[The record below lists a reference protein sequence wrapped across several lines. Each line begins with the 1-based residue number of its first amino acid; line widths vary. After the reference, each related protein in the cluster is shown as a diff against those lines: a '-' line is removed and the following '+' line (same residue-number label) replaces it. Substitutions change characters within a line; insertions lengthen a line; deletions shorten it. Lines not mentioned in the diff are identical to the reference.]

1 MEKIISNKAA
11 SFASMELA
19 RFALERA
26 DQRASSI
33 LEQYRKSTDRNY
45 TLAGFIMTVF
55 MALTAFLAT
64 EKMTLMLV
72 AITLPLWIGTGA
84 ALLILF
90 CKVMW
95 VHDFMALGDDAAT
108 MLRDDL
114 VDVAMNKG
122 LQNEGKANDEY
133 LHHLVISSIRRTH
146 NATEHNRAC
155 LNRRNRHVKRA
166 MTAIIASV
174 IVSATTTV
182 IMLAL
187 SSLGVLPVT

>member
-19 RFALERA
+19 RYALERA

-64 EKMTLMLV
+64 EKMTLMLM
-72 AITLPLWIGTGA
+72 AITLPLWIGTGT

-95 VHDFMALGDDAAT
+95 VHDFMASGDDAAM

-122 LQNEGKANDEY
+122 LQDEGKANDEY

-155 LNRRNRHVKRA
+155 LNRRNRA

-174 IVSATTTV
+174 IVSAMTTV
-182 IMLAL
+182 ILLAL
-187 SSLGVLPVT
+187 SSLGIIPVT

>member
-11 SFASMELA
+11 SFANMELA
-19 RFALERA
+19 RYALERA
-26 DQRASSI
+26 DLRASSI
-33 LEQYRKSTDRNY
+33 LEQYRKSTDCNY

-72 AITLPLWIGTGA
+72 AITLPLWVGTGA

-122 LQNEGKANDEY
+122 LQDDDKANDEY
-133 LHHLVISSIRRTH
+133 LHHLVISSIRHTY
-146 NATEHNRAC
+146 NVTEYNRAC
-155 LNRRNRHVKRA
+155 LNRRNRYVKRA

-182 IMLAL
+182 IMLF
-187 SSLGVLPVT
+187 

>member
-19 RFALERA
+19 RYALERA
-26 DQRASSI
+26 DKRAGSI

-45 TLAGFIMTVF
+45 TLAGFTMTVF
-55 MALTAFLAT
+55 MVLTAFLAT
-64 EKMTLMLV
+64 EKMTMVLITV
-72 AITLPLWIGTGA
+72 TLPLWVGTGT

-122 LQNEGKANDEY
+122 LQDEGKANDEY
-133 LHHLVISSIRRTH
+133 LHHLVISSIRHTY
-146 NATEHNRAC
+146 NVTEYNRAC
-155 LNRRNRHVKRA
+155 LNRRNCHVKQA

-182 IMLAL
+182 IMLTL
-187 SSLGVLPVT
+187 SSLGIISMT

>member
-26 DQRASSI
+26 DQRAGSI

-45 TLAGFIMTVF
+45 TLAGFVMTVF

-72 AITLPLWIGTGA
+72 AITLPLWVGTGV

-122 LQNEGKANDEY
+122 LQDDDKANDEY
-133 LHHLVISSIRRTH
+133 LHHLVISSIRRTR
-146 NATEHNRAC
+146 NASEYNRAC
-155 LNRRNRHVKRA
+155 LNRRNCHVKRA

-187 SSLGVLPVT
+187 SFLGVLPMT

>member
-19 RFALERA
+19 RYALERA
-26 DQRASSI
+26 DKRAGSI

-64 EKMTLMLV
+64 EKMTMVLITV
-72 AITLPLWIGTGA
+72 TLPLWVGTGT

-122 LQNEGKANDEY
+122 LQDDDKANDEY
-133 LHHLVISSIRRTH
+133 LHHLVISSIRHTY
-146 NATEHNRAC
+146 NVTEYNRAC
-155 LNRRNRHVKRA
+155 LNRRNCHVKRA

-187 SSLGVLPVT
+187 SSIGIIPVT

>member
-45 TLAGFIMTVF
+45 TLAGFVMTVF

-64 EKMTLMLV
+64 EKMTMVLIT
-72 AITLPLWIGTGA
+72 ITLPLWVGTGT

-95 VHDFMALGDDAAT
+95 VHDFMALGDNAAT

-122 LQNEGKANDEY
+122 LQDEGKANDEY
-133 LHHLVISSIRRTH
+133 LHHLVISSIRHTYNVTEYNRT
-146 NATEHNRAC
+146 C
-155 LNRRNRHVKRA
+155 LNRRNCHVKRA

-182 IMLAL
+182 IMLTL
-187 SSLGVLPVT
+187 SSLGIIPVT

>member
-1 MEKIISNKAA
+1 MEKIITGKVRKNLS
-11 SFASMELA
+11 EHTA
-19 RFALERA
+19 RIILERS
-26 DQRASSI
+26 DRMASST
-33 LEQYRKSTDRNY
+33 LEQLRKSTDRAY
-45 TLAGFIMTVF
+45 TMTGFLLTVF
-55 MALTAFLAT
+55 IALTAFLAT
-64 EKMTLMLV
+64 EKMTMVLIT
-72 AITLPLWIGTGA
+72 ITLPLWVGTGT

-122 LQNEGKANDEY
+122 LQDDDKANDEY

-146 NATEHNRAC
+146 NDTEYNRAC
-155 LNRRNRHVKRA
+155 LNRRNRYVKRA

-182 IMLAL
+182 ILL
-187 SSLGVLPVT
+187 F

>member
-26 DQRASSI
+26 DKRAGSI

-64 EKMTLMLV
+64 EKMTMVLI
-72 AITLPLWIGTGA
+72 AITLPLWVGTGV

-122 LQNEGKANDEY
+122 LQDDDKANDEY
-133 LHHLVISSIRRTH
+133 LHHLVISSIRHTY
-146 NATEHNRAC
+146 NVTEYNRAC
-155 LNRRNRHVKRA
+155 LNRRNCHVKRA

-174 IVSATTTV
+174 IVSAMTTV
-182 IMLAL
+182 ILLAL
-187 SSLGVLPVT
+187 SFLGILPVT

>member
-64 EKMTLMLV
+64 EKMTMVLI
-72 AITLPLWIGTGA
+72 AITLPLWVGTGT

-122 LQNEGKANDEY
+122 LQDDDKANDEY
-133 LHHLVISSIRRTH
+133 LHHLVISSIRHTY
-146 NATEHNRAC
+146 NVTEYNRAC
-155 LNRRNRHVKRA
+155 LNRRNCHVKRA
-166 MTAIIASV
+166 MTAIITSV

-187 SSLGVLPVT
+187 SSLGIIPVT

>member
-45 TLAGFIMTVF
+45 TLAGFVMTVF

-64 EKMTLMLV
+64 EKMTMVLIT
-72 AITLPLWIGTGA
+72 ITLPLWVGTGT

-122 LQNEGKANDEY
+122 LQDEGKANDEY
-133 LHHLVISSIRRTH
+133 LHHLVISSIRHTY
-146 NATEHNRAC
+146 NVTEYNRAC
-155 LNRRNRHVKRA
+155 LNRRNRYVKRA

-182 IMLAL
+182 IMLF
-187 SSLGVLPVT
+187 

>member
-19 RFALERA
+19 RYALERA
-26 DQRASSI
+26 DKRAGSI

-45 TLAGFIMTVF
+45 TLAGFVMTVF

-72 AITLPLWIGTGA
+72 AITLPLWVGTGV

-122 LQNEGKANDEY
+122 LQDDDKANDEY
-133 LHHLVISSIRRTH
+133 LHHLVISSIRHTY
-146 NATEHNRAC
+146 NVTEYNRAC
-155 LNRRNRHVKRA
+155 LNRRNCHVKRA

-182 IMLAL
+182 IMLTL
-187 SSLGVLPVT
+187 SFLGVLPMT

>member
-45 TLAGFIMTVF
+45 TLAGFVMTVF

-64 EKMTLMLV
+64 EKMTMVLI
-72 AITLPLWIGTGA
+72 AITLPLWVGTGV

-122 LQNEGKANDEY
+122 LQDDDKANDEY
-133 LHHLVISSIRRTH
+133 LHHLVISSIRHTY
-146 NATEHNRAC
+146 NVTEYNCAC
-155 LNRRNRHVKRA
+155 LNRRNCHVKRA

-182 IMLAL
+182 ILLAL
-187 SSLGVLPVT
+187 SFLGVLPMT

>member
-26 DQRASSI
+26 DQRAGSI

-45 TLAGFIMTVF
+45 TLAGFVMTVF

-72 AITLPLWIGTGA
+72 TITLPLWVGTGV

-122 LQNEGKANDEY
+122 LQDDDKANDEY
-133 LHHLVISSIRRTH
+133 LHHLVISSIRHTY
-146 NATEHNRAC
+146 NVTEYNRAC
-155 LNRRNRHVKRA
+155 LNRRNCHVKRA

-182 IMLAL
+182 IMLTL
-187 SSLGVLPVT
+187 SSLGIIPMT

>member
-11 SFASMELA
+11 SFASMKLA
-19 RFALERA
+19 RYALERA
-26 DQRASSI
+26 DKRAGSI

-72 AITLPLWIGTGA
+72 AITLPLWVGTGV

-122 LQNEGKANDEY
+122 LQDDDKANDEY
-133 LHHLVISSIRRTH
+133 LHHLVISSIRHTY
-146 NATEHNRAC
+146 NVTEYNRAC
-155 LNRRNRHVKRA
+155 LNRRNCHVKRA

-182 IMLAL
+182 IMLTL
-187 SSLGVLPVT
+187 SFLGVLPMT

>member
-64 EKMTLMLV
+64 EKMTMVLI
-72 AITLPLWIGTGA
+72 AITLPLWVGTGT
-84 ALLILF
+84 ALLVLF
-90 CKVMW
+90 CQVMW

-122 LQNEGKANDEY
+122 LQDDDKANDEY
-133 LHHLVISSIRRTH
+133 LHHLVISSIRHTYTV
-146 NATEHNRAC
+146 TEYNRAC
-155 LNRRNRHVKRA
+155 LNRRNCHVKRA

-187 SSLGVLPVT
+187 SSLGIIPVT

>member
-26 DQRASSI
+26 DKRAGSI

-64 EKMTLMLV
+64 EKMTMVLITV
-72 AITLPLWIGTGA
+72 TLPLWVGTGV

-122 LQNEGKANDEY
+122 LQDDDKANDEY
-133 LHHLVISSIRRTH
+133 LHHLVISSIRHTY
-146 NATEHNRAC
+146 NVTEYNRAC
-155 LNRRNRHVKRA
+155 LNRRNRYVKRA

-182 IMLAL
+182 ILLAL
-187 SSLGVLPVT
+187 SFLGVLSMT

>member
-64 EKMTLMLV
+64 EKMTMVLITV
-72 AITLPLWIGTGA
+72 TLPLWVGTGT

-122 LQNEGKANDEY
+122 LQDDDKANDEY
-133 LHHLVISSIRRTH
+133 LHHLVISSIRRTR
-146 NATEHNRAC
+146 NATEYNRAC
-155 LNRRNRHVKRA
+155 LNRRNCHVKRA

-182 IMLAL
+182 IMLF
-187 SSLGVLPVT
+187 

>member
-11 SFASMELA
+11 SFASMKLA
-19 RFALERA
+19 RYALERA
-26 DQRASSI
+26 DKRAGSI

-72 AITLPLWIGTGA
+72 AITLPLWVGTGV

-122 LQNEGKANDEY
+122 LQDDYKANDEY
-133 LHHLVISSIRRTH
+133 LHHLVISSIRHTY
-146 NATEHNRAC
+146 NVTEYNRAC
-155 LNRRNRHVKRA
+155 LNRRNCHVKRA

-182 IMLAL
+182 IMLTL
-187 SSLGVLPVT
+187 SFLGVLPMT

>member
-11 SFASMELA
+11 SFVSMKLA

-26 DQRASSI
+26 DKRAGSI

-45 TLAGFIMTVF
+45 TLAGFVMTVF

-64 EKMTLMLV
+64 EKMTMVLIT
-72 AITLPLWIGTGA
+72 ITLPLWIGTGT

-122 LQNEGKANDEY
+122 LQDDDKANDEY
-133 LHHLVISSIRRTH
+133 LHHLVISSIRHTY
-146 NATEHNRAC
+146 NVTEYNRAC
-155 LNRRNRHVKRA
+155 LNRRNCHVKRA

-182 IMLAL
+182 IMLTL
-187 SSLGVLPVT
+187 SSLGIIPVT

>member
-26 DQRASSI
+26 DKRAGSI

-64 EKMTLMLV
+64 EKMTMVLITV
-72 AITLPLWIGTGA
+72 TLPLWVGTGV

-122 LQNEGKANDEY
+122 LQDDDKANDEY
-133 LHHLVISSIRRTH
+133 LHHLVISSIRHTY
-146 NATEHNRAC
+146 NVTEYNRAC
-155 LNRRNRHVKRA
+155 LNRRNRYVKRA

-182 IMLAL
+182 IMLTL
-187 SSLGVLPVT
+187 SSLGIIPMT

>member
-72 AITLPLWIGTGA
+72 AITLPLWVGTGV

-122 LQNEGKANDEY
+122 LQDDDKANDEY
-133 LHHLVISSIRRTH
+133 LHHLVISSIRHTY
-146 NATEHNRAC
+146 NVTEYNRAC
-155 LNRRNRHVKRA
+155 LNRRNCHVKRA

-182 IMLAL
+182 IMLTL
-187 SSLGVLPVT
+187 SFLGVLPMT

>member
-19 RFALERA
+19 RYALERA
-26 DQRASSI
+26 DKRAGCI

-45 TLAGFIMTVF
+45 TLAGFVMTVF
-55 MALTAFLAT
+55 MVLTAFLAT

-72 AITLPLWIGTGA
+72 AIALPLWVGTGV

-122 LQNEGKANDEY
+122 LQDDDKANDEY

-146 NATEHNRAC
+146 NYTEYNRAC
-155 LNRRNRHVKRA
+155 LNRRNSHVKRA

-187 SSLGVLPVT
+187 SFLGVLPMT

>member
-19 RFALERA
+19 GFALERA
-26 DQRASSI
+26 DLRASSI

-55 MALTAFLAT
+55 MAL
-64 EKMTLMLV
+64 
-72 AITLPLWIGTGA
+72 
-84 ALLILF
+84 
-90 CKVMW
+90 
-95 VHDFMALGDDAAT
+95 GDDAAT

-122 LQNEGKANDEY
+122 LQDEGKANDEY
-133 LHHLVISSIRRTH
+133 LHHLVISSIRRTL

-174 IVSATTTV
+174 IVSAMTTV
-182 IMLAL
+182 ILLAL
-187 SSLGVLPVT
+187 SSLGIIPVA

>member
-26 DQRASSI
+26 DQRAGSI

-72 AITLPLWIGTGA
+72 AITIPLWVGTGV

-95 VHDFMALGDDAAT
+95 VHDFMALGDNAAT

-122 LQNEGKANDEY
+122 LQDDDKANDEY
-133 LHHLVISSIRRTH
+133 LHHLVISSIRHTY
-146 NATEHNRAC
+146 NVTEYNRAC
-155 LNRRNRHVKRA
+155 LNRRNCHVKRA

-182 IMLAL
+182 IMLTL
-187 SSLGVLPVT
+187 SFLGILPVT

>member
-45 TLAGFIMTVF
+45 TLAGFVMTVF

-72 AITLPLWIGTGA
+72 AITLPLWVGTGV

-122 LQNEGKANDEY
+122 LQDDDKANDEY
-133 LHHLVISSIRRTH
+133 LHHLVISSIRHTY
-146 NATEHNRAC
+146 NVTEYNRAC
-155 LNRRNRHVKRA
+155 LNRRNCHVKRA

-182 IMLAL
+182 IMLT
-187 SSLGVLPVT
+187 SSFLGVLPMT

>member
-19 RFALERA
+19 RYALERA
-26 DQRASSI
+26 DKRAGSI

-64 EKMTLMLV
+64 EKMTMVLITV
-72 AITLPLWIGTGA
+72 TLPLWVGTGT

-122 LQNEGKANDEY
+122 LQDDDKANDEY
-133 LHHLVISSIRRTH
+133 LHHLVISSIRHTY
-146 NATEHNRAC
+146 NVTEYNRAC
-155 LNRRNRHVKRA
+155 LNRRNCHVKRA

-182 IMLAL
+182 IMLTL
-187 SSLGVLPVT
+187 SSLGIIPVT

>member
-26 DQRASSI
+26 DKRAGSI

-64 EKMTLMLV
+64 EKMTMVLITV
-72 AITLPLWIGTGA
+72 TLPLWVGTGV

-122 LQNEGKANDEY
+122 LQDDDKANDEY
-133 LHHLVISSIRRTH
+133 LHHLVISSIRHTY
-146 NATEHNRAC
+146 NVTEYNRAC
-155 LNRRNRHVKRA
+155 LNRRNRYVKRA

-182 IMLAL
+182 ILLAL
-187 SSLGVLPVT
+187 SFLGVLPMT

>member
-19 RFALERA
+19 GFALERA
-26 DQRASSI
+26 DLRASSI

-64 EKMTLMLV
+64 EKMTMVLI
-72 AITLPLWIGTGA
+72 AITLPLWLGTGT

-95 VHDFMALGDDAAT
+95 VHDFMASGDDAAM

-122 LQNEGKANDEY
+122 LQDEGKANDEY
-133 LHHLVISSIRRTH
+133 LPQFGLTSSI
-146 NATEHNRAC
+146 
-155 LNRRNRHVKRA
+155 
-166 MTAIIASV
+166 
-174 IVSATTTV
+174 
-182 IMLAL
+182 
-187 SSLGVLPVT
+187 

>member
-11 SFASMELA
+11 SFASMKLA
-19 RFALERA
+19 RYALERA
-26 DQRASSI
+26 DKRAGSI
-33 LEQYRKSTDRNY
+33 LEQYRKSTGRNY

-72 AITLPLWIGTGA
+72 AITLPLWVGTGV

-122 LQNEGKANDEY
+122 LQDDDKANDEY
-133 LHHLVISSIRRTH
+133 LHHLVISSIRHTY
-146 NATEHNRAC
+146 NVTEYNRAC
-155 LNRRNRHVKRA
+155 LNRRNCHVKRA

-182 IMLAL
+182 IMLTL
-187 SSLGVLPVT
+187 SFLGVLPMT